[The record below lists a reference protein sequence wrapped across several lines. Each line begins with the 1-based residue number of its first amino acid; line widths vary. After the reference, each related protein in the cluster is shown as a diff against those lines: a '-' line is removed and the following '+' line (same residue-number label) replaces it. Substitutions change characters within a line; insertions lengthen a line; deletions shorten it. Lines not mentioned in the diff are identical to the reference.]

1 MLKRLTC
8 ILMIV
13 IACTICMP
21 LSAWAAAADGSD
33 GVQEVMGEDPAEE
46 AALAAE
52 TPGTTTVEGVTVSH
66 DEAAVI
72 KDGCAYG
79 LQNFNRANAG
89 SNKTID
95 GDYYGYSYFIGTKPN
110 DVMYIATTDTMVV
123 HISQKAADR
132 FGIKIGDTKVQAD
145 LTDLIQAI
153 DEVTTHGN
161 RGLSENTTWYFTEE
175 EAIEIDGVIYSF
187 DRDLPDG
194 RSYDCVIGRDGSD
207 VTEASNEHA
216 VVLTHAGFAELVSTD
231 DAVIVGE
238 PTFGEK
244 VHNFFSTLD
253 WSPLVVTLK
262 TSLTAI
268 VLIFILGL
276 AAAYLTLRC
285 SPRVRDLLDTLFTIP
300 MVLPPTVCGFL
311 LLLLL
316 GNNTALGQWFNTIG
330 FPLVFSWP
338 ATVIA
343 AVVVA
348 FPLMYRNARGAFEN
362 LDPNMMDAA
371 RTLGWSEKRI
381 FFKIMLPLAWS
392 SIAAGTVLS
401 FARALGE
408 YGATLF
414 MAGNYA
420 GITRTIP
427 ISIYF
432 YWKIGR
438 TDLAIFWTLV
448 IIVFSFIVIL
458 FINLWD
464 RRTTRYRRKDARD

>member
-1 MLKRLTC
+1 
-8 ILMIV
+8 MIV
-13 IACTICMP
+13 VACTVCMP
-21 LSAWAAAADGSD
+21 IGAWADTQIADGA
-33 GVQEVMGEDPAEE
+33 QEVMGEDPTEE
-46 AALAAE
+46 AALQAE
-52 TPGTTTVEGVTVSH
+52 GGSPVETTVEGATVSY
-66 DEAAVI
+66 DEAAVVL
-72 KDGCAYG
+72 DGCSFG

-95 GDYYGYSYFIGTKPN
+95 GDYYGYSYLIGTKPT
-110 DVMYIATTDTMVV
+110 DIMYIATTDTMVV
-123 HISQKAADR
+123 YVSPKAADR
-132 FGIKIGDTKVQAD
+132 LGIKIGDETDEAD
-145 LTDLIQAI
+145 LTALLQAI

-161 RGLSENTTWYFTEE
+161 RGLAADTTWYFTEE

-187 DRDLPDG
+187 GRNLPDG

-207 VTEASNEHA
+207 VTETGSDNA
-216 VVLTHAGFAELVSTD
+216 VTLTHAGFAELVGAG
-231 DAVIVGE
+231 DAAIVGE
-238 PTFGEK
+238 PTTGEK
-244 VHNFFSTLD
+244 IGGFFATLD
-253 WSPLVVTLK
+253 WSPLIVTLK

-276 AAAYLTLRC
+276 AAAYLTLRA
-285 SPRVRDLLDTLFTIP
+285 SARVRDLLDTLFTIP

-316 GNNTALGQWFNTIG
+316 GNNTALGQWFNSVG

-371 RTLGWSEKRI
+371 RTLGWKESRI

-414 MAGNYA
+414 LAGNYA

-464 RRTTRYRRKDARD
+464 RRTTRYRRKDVETR